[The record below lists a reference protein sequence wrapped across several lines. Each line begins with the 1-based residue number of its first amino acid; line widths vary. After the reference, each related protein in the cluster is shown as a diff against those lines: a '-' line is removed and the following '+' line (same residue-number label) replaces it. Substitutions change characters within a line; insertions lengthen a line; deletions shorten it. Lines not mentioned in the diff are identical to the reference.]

1 MTSTII
7 EPVKSTKALRTISYA
22 RSSGLIGICL
32 LALGA
37 QSVKA
42 SGEKTPALMDQQ
54 SQCLWR
60 RRPHLS
66 FFQKIPRRRGDIEA
80 SLGIKSVAQQMSAR
94 PSCQNTTAQ
103 KLATKARSWAQS
115 VHT

>member
-80 SLGIKSVAQQMSAR
+80 SPGIKSVAQQNECSAQF
-94 PSCQNTTAQ
+94 S
-103 KLATKARSWAQS
+103 KHYHTKPCHQGSFLGAIGPY
-115 VHT
+115 